1 MLIHL
6 CAGRF
11 WLFGLALALTP
22 LSALAHGNPA
32 DLLMQLD
39 AVGRELVYRPCQGVQ
54 HDASKTWVPNRHA
67 ADVTDEIL
75 LIKCPG
81 VEAKTYHPIGSSHER
96 ALPLH
101 LIVRVFR
108 RDMPSPWRIGAP
120 VSVLAQLGQPSKAK
134 DGAATF
140 VLPSDPGTDTVT
152 FHSREGKLVG
162 IEWNWDT
169 D

>member
-1 MLIHL
+1 MFVQF

-11 WLFGLALALTP
+11 PLLGLALALTH
-22 LSALAHGNPA
+22 LSALGDGRPV
-32 DLLMQLD
+32 DLLTQLD
-39 AVGRELVYRPCQGVQ
+39 AVGRELVSRPCQDVQ
-54 HDASKTWVPNRHA
+54 QHASRTKVRNRHA

-75 LIKCPG
+75 QIRCPG
-81 VEAKTYHPIGSSHER
+81 VEAQIYYPTGSSPAR

-101 LIVRVFR
+101 LSVRVFR

-120 VSVLAQLGQPSKAK
+120 VSVLSQLGQPSKAK
-134 DGAATF
+134 GGAVTF

-152 FHSREGKLVG
+152 FHSRDGKLVG
-162 IEWNWDT
+162 IEWNWDP